1 MPGPFDLDDEREYR
15 EWRDEKLRN
24 RPERLEDLLVDLQDP
39 RQLKPSERTAL
50 LERCARANMAIYR
63 SPATDEDK
71 SIPRLL
77 GLQLGLERLDGNF
90 LADDDGISSIT
101 PGAGARGEFIPYTER
116 PIGWHTD
123 GYYNPGARR
132 IRAMTLHC
140 VRDAL
145 EGGDSALLDHELAYI
160 LLRDESPEH
169 VRALSAPDALTI
181 PPRLEGE
188 TVARPTETGP
198 VFSVEGAAGPLHMRY
213 TARGV
218 NIEWKDDA
226 ATRAARA
233 ALDRILA
240 GSDYVLRLRL
250 EPGMGIVC
258 NNVLHARSAFRD
270 SPPHR
275 RLLYRARYYDR
286 VAAGAHSSAAHSAAA
301 LRARSARS
309 SADALEIGCSMTTK
323 R

>member
-1 MPGPFDLDDEREYR
+1 M
-15 EWRDEKLRN
+15 
-24 RPERLEDLLVDLQDP
+24 
-39 RQLKPSERTAL
+39 AL
-50 LERCARANMAIYR
+50 YA
-63 SPATDEDK
+63 SPAAKGEDK

-77 GLQLGLERLDGNF
+77 GLQLGLERLDGHF

-101 PGAGARGEFIPYTER
+101 PGAGTRGEFIPYTDR

-123 GYYNPGARR
+123 GYYHPQTRR

-140 VRDAL
+140 VRDAI
-145 EGGDSALLDHELAYI
+145 EGGESALLDHDLAYI
-160 LLRDESPEH
+160 LLREADPEH

-188 TVARPTETGP
+188 SVARPAESGP
-198 VFSVEGAAGPLHMRY
+198 VFSVESPGGALHMRY

-218 NIEWKDDA
+218 NIAWKDDA

-233 ALDRILA
+233 ALERVLA
-240 GSDYVLRLRL
+240 ECPYIFRLRL

-258 NNVLHARSAFRD
+258 NNVLHARTAFHD
-270 SPPHR
+270 APQHR

-286 VAAGAHSSAAHSAAA
+286 VAARGHIEDCAS
-301 LRARSARS
+301 LNQ
-309 SADALEIGCSMTTK
+309 
-323 R
+323 